1 MEKANRT
8 PPPHS
13 LSRRSFLK
21 LGGLGLAGL
30 FLPPLRTSSISPLP
44 LAHSSHAWVGS
55 PSCWQALSE
64 PLEELPLQ
72 GRVQDVFITLFEQPS
87 FEAQRVRFLWKDAVI
102 NLTGVSLREETDSHN
117 KVWYQVGSEGYVH
130 SGAVQPVSTTLNQPV
145 LDLPEGGALAEVT
158 VPYTDS
164 HWNPSQDDYVA
175 YRFYYATTHWV
186 THLKYSP
193 KGEPWYAVLDDKWE
207 YIFYVPAEHLRIL
220 PESELT
226 PLSPDMPSAL
236 KRLEVLIPEQAVIA
250 YENDQPVF
258 MARMASGGRFRD
270 GDFSTQPGRFMT
282 FHKRASRHMAAGNL
296 AAGGYDLPGVPW
308 ICYFTESGI
317 SFHGTYWHNNYG
329 RPRSHGCVNLT
340 PKAAKWVYRWTMP
353 VVPPA
358 EISAYERFGT
368 LIDIKDKQTW
378 WDESS

>member
-1 MEKANRT
+1 MAKTTLTSTQHN
-8 PPPHS
+8 
-13 LSRRSFLK
+13 LSRRNFLK
-21 LGGLGLAGL
+21 LGSLGLAGL
-30 FLPPLRTSSISPLP
+30 FLPPLRQPPGVSLAPAISSQ
-44 LAHSSHAWVGS
+44 AWVTRLS
-55 PSCWQALSE
+55 SWQALSE
-64 PLEELPLQ
+64 FQDEVPWQ
-72 GRVQDVFITLFEQPS
+72 GRVQDAHITLYDQPS
-87 FEAQRVRFLWKDAVI
+87 FEAQRVRFIWKDSVI
-102 NLTGVSLREETDSHN
+102 NITGIELREETDSHN
-117 KVWYQVGSEGYVH
+117 KVWYKVGSEGFVH
-130 SGAVQPVSTTLNQPV
+130 SGAVQPVRTTLNQPI

-193 KGEPWYAVLDDKWE
+193 QGEPWYAVLDDKWE
-207 YIFYVPAEHLRIL
+207 YIFYVPAEHLRII

-226 PLSPDMPSAL
+226 PLAPEMPPAL

-250 YENDQPVF
+250 FEDDKPVF

-270 GDFSTQPGRFMT
+270 GDFTTQPGRYMT

-329 RPRSHGCVNLT
+329 HPRSHGCINLT
-340 PKAAKWVYRWTMP
+340 PQAAKWVYRWTMP
-353 VVPPA
+353 IVPPT
-358 EISAYERFGT
+358 EISTYERFGT
-368 LIDIKDKQTW
+368 VIDIKNKPTW
-378 WDESS
+378 WE